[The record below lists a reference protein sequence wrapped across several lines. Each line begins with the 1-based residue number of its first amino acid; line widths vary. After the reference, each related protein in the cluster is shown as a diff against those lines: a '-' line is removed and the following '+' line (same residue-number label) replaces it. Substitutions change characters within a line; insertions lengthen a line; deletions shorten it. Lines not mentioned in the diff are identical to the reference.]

1 MEIWMEQTQ
10 THERP
15 RSAWL
20 TNQVVE
26 AIVAVGISLVGIV
39 MMMDALRIGVD
50 WASDGPKAGY
60 FPFRTGAILCIASLV
75 IFLRALFGKHRN
87 HALFV
92 SWDRFKMVLAVLI
105 PTVLYVLAT
114 QFIGIY
120 VASTVF
126 IGGFMRA
133 IGRFSWPKV
142 ILISVCTSVMLFWM
156 FEIQFLVPLPKG
168 PLESLLG
175 Y

>member
-1 MEIWMEQTQ
+1 MEQQ
-10 THERP
+10 QVQERP

-26 AIVAVGISLVGIV
+26 AIVAASALLVGVV
-39 MMMDALRIGVD
+39 MMLDALRIGIG
-50 WASDGPKAGY
+50 WADDGPMGGY
-60 FPFRTGAILCIASLV
+60 FPFRTGAILSIASVV
-75 IFLRALFGKHRN
+75 ILLRAFHGKHRN
-87 HALFV
+87 HELFV

-105 PTVLYVLAT
+105 PTILYVLAT

-120 VASTVF
+120 VASALF
-126 IGGFMRA
+126 IGGFMRV
-133 IGRFSWPKV
+133 IGKFNWSKV
-142 ILISVCTSVMLFWM
+142 ILVSVITSVVLFWM
-156 FEIQFLVPLPKG
+156 FEFQFLVPLPKG

>member
-1 MEIWMEQTQ
+1 MEACMEQIQ
-10 THERP
+10 IQDRS

-20 TNQVVE
+20 TNQVAE
-26 AIVAVGISLVGIV
+26 AIVAVCTLLVGAV
-39 MMMDALRIGVD
+39 MMMDALRIGIG
-50 WASDGPKAGY
+50 WADDGPKGGY
-60 FPFRTGAILCIASLV
+60 FPFRTGAIICVASV
-75 IFLRALFGKHRN
+75 IIFLRTLLGKHRN
-87 HALFV
+87 HELFV

-105 PTVLYVLAT
+105 PTVLYVVAT

-120 VASTVF
+120 VASALF

-133 IGRFSWPKV
+133 IGKFNWPKV
-142 ILISVCTSVMLFWM
+142 IVISVVTSIILFWM
-156 FEIQFLVPLPKG
+156 FEMQFMTPLPKG

>member
-1 MEIWMEQTQ
+1 MEQKQTQ
-10 THERP
+10 ERP

-20 TNQVVE
+20 THQAAEVIAAV
-26 AIVAVGISLVGIV
+26 AIFLVGVV
-39 MMMDALRIGVD
+39 MMVDGHRIGMG
-50 WASDGPKAGY
+50 WASDGPQAGY
-60 FPFRTGAILCIASLV
+60 FPFRTGAIICIACV
-75 IFLRALFGKHRN
+75 IVFLRAIFSKRRN
-87 HALFV
+87 HELFV
-92 SWDRFKMVLAVLI
+92 SWGSFKQVLCVLI
-105 PTVLYVLAT
+105 PAFLYVLVT

-120 VASTVF
+120 VASAVF

-133 IGRFSWPKV
+133 IGKFGWPKV

>member
-1 MEIWMEQTQ
+1 MEQQQTQ
-10 THERP
+10 ERP
-15 RSAWL
+15 RSVWL
-20 TNQVVE
+20 TNQAFE
-26 AIVAVGISLVGIV
+26 AIVAVVILLVGVV
-39 MMMDALRIGVD
+39 MMVDARRVGMD

-60 FPFRTGAILCIASLV
+60 FPFRTGAILSIASV
-75 IFLRALFGKHRN
+75 VVFLRALFGKHRN
-87 HALFV
+87 HELFV

-105 PTVLYVLAT
+105 PTVLYVMAT

-120 VASTVF
+120 VASAVF

-133 IGRFSWPKV
+133 IGRFNWPKV
-142 ILISVCTSVMLFWM
+142 ILVSVVVSVVLFWM

-168 PLESLLG
+168 PLESLFG

>member
-1 MEIWMEQTQ
+1 MEQKQTQ
-10 THERP
+10 ERP

-20 TNQVVE
+20 TNQVAE
-26 AIVAVGISLVGIV
+26 AIVAVVIFLVGVV
-39 MMMDALRIGVD
+39 MMMDARRIGIG
-50 WASDGPKAGY
+50 WASDGPKGGY
-60 FPFRTGAILCIASLV
+60 FPFRTGAILSIASVV
-75 IFLRALFGKHRN
+75 ILLRALFGKHRN
-87 HALFV
+87 HELFV

-120 VASTVF
+120 VASAVF

-133 IGRFSWPKV
+133 IGRFNWPKV
-142 ILISVCTSVMLFWM
+142 ILISVVISVVLFWM

-168 PLESLLG
+168 PLESLFG

>member
-1 MEIWMEQTQ
+1 MEQKQ
-10 THERP
+10 IQVRP

-20 TNQVVE
+20 TYQGVETVVAA
-26 AIVAVGISLVGIV
+26 AIFLVGAA
-39 MMMDALRIGVD
+39 MMVDALRIGIG

-60 FPFRTGAILCIASLV
+60 FPFRTGAILSIAGVV
-75 IFLRALFGKHRN
+75 IFLRTFFGKHRN
-87 HALFV
+87 QAPFV
-92 SWDRFKMVLAVLI
+92 SWGSFKMVLAVLI

-120 VASTVF
+120 VASALF

-133 IGRFSWPKV
+133 IGRFNWPKV
-142 ILISVCTSVMLFWM
+142 MVVSVVTSIILFWM
-156 FEIQFLVPLPKG
+156 FEIQFMTPLPKG
-168 PLESLLG
+168 PLESLFG

>member
-1 MEIWMEQTQ
+1 MEQKHTQ
-10 THERP
+10 ERP

-20 TNQVVE
+20 THQAFE
-26 AIVAVGISLVGIV
+26 AIVAVSALLVGGVI
-39 MMMDALRIGVD
+39 MMDALRIGIG
-50 WASDGPKAGY
+50 WADDGPKAGY
-60 FPFRTGAILCIASLV
+60 FPFRTGVILSIASIV

-87 HALFV
+87 HELFV
-92 SWDRFKMVLAVLI
+92 SWDCFKMVLAVLI

-120 VASTVF
+120 VASAVF

-133 IGRFSWPKV
+133 IGRFNWLKV
-142 ILISVCTSVMLFWM
+142 ILISVVTSVVLFWM
-156 FEIQFLVPLPKG
+156 FEFQFLVPLPKG